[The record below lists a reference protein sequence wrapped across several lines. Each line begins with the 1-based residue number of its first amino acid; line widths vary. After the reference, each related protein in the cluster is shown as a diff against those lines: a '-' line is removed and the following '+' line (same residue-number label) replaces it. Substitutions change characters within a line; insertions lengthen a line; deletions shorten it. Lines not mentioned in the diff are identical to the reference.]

1 MPAIETSSESIE
13 PSTAPSAGRIWVMAI
28 GGVVIAVQLA
38 ALGMVLNGQVEQ
50 ASARQAAQAAQ
61 VSPRASGV
69 QVTSTAELRP
79 ASLTQ

>member
-50 ASARQAAQAAQ
+50 ASARQAAQA
-61 VSPRASGV
+61 SPRASGV